1 MKKILI
7 IGGAGFIGF
16 HLAKKLI
23 SNFRVD
29 LIDNFSRSIKDQDLN
44 KLLKKKNLRLINL
57 DIIKNQ
63 SRINKLSKNYTY
75 IFHLA
80 AIVGA
85 KNVLNYPYRVLTKN
99 IELLKKAIDIAK
111 KQIKLK
117 RLIFTSSS
125 EVYYGTLKNYGLR
138 FPTKENTKLSTL
150 NLSDR
155 RGTYMLSKIYGE
167 AMCNL
172 SNLPFTILRP
182 HNFYG
187 PRMGQSHVIPELFKK
202 VYFSKNKTISVF
214 SPSHRRNFCY
224 IDDGV
229 DFILSLIKHKKSLG
243 KTFNI
248 GSNTKDISIKDLA
261 KIIIKLS
268 NKKIKIKKKH
278 DVFNSPKRRLPDV
291 SKAISLTEYKYQ
303 YTLEKGLAETFE
315 WYKNNVFNNK
325 KILNSYN

>member
-1 MKKILI
+1 MKKVLI

-16 HLAKKLI
+16 HLARKLI
-23 SNFRVD
+23 SSFQVD
-29 LIDNFSRSIKDQDLN
+29 LIDNFSRSMKDKDLN
-44 KLLKKKNLRLINL
+44 KLLKKKNLKLINL
-57 DIIKNQ
+57 DLLKNQ
-63 SRINKLSKNYTY
+63 IRLNKLSRNYIY

-85 KNVLNYPYRVLTKN
+85 KNVLNSPYSVLTKN
-99 IELLKKAIDIAK
+99 MELLKKAISIGK

-117 RLIFTSSS
+117 RFIFTSSS
-125 EVYYGTLKNYGLR
+125 EVYYGTLKNYGLK

-150 NLSDR
+150 DLSDK

-167 AMCNL
+167 AMCRL
-172 SNLPFTILRP
+172 SNLPFTIIRP

-202 VYFSKNKTISVF
+202 VYFSKNKIISVF
-214 SPSHRRNFCY
+214 SPNHRRNFCY

-229 DFILSLIKHKKSLG
+229 DFILSLIKNNKSLRN
-243 KTFNI
+243 TFNI
-248 GSNTKDISIKDLA
+248 GSDKKDISIKDLA

-268 NKKIKIKKKH
+268 NKKIKIKKEN
-278 DVFNSPKRRLPDV
+278 DVLNSPKRRLPDV
-291 SKAISLTEYKYQ
+291 SKAISLTRYKYQ
-303 YTLEKGLAETFE
+303 YSLEKGLDETFN

>member
-1 MKKILI
+1 MKKVLI

-16 HLAKKLI
+16 HLARKLI
-23 SNFRVD
+23 SKFNVD
-29 LIDNFSRSIKDQDLN
+29 LVDNFSRSIKDQDLRS
-44 KLLKKKNLRLINL
+44 LLKKRNLRLINL
-57 DIIKNQ
+57 DILKNK
-63 SRINKLSKNYTY
+63 SKINKLSKNYTY

-85 KNVLNYPYRVLTKN
+85 KNVLNSPYSVLTKN
-99 IELLKKAIDIAK
+99 IELLKSAIDIGK
-111 KQIKLK
+111 QQIKLK
-117 RLIFTSSS
+117 RFIFTSSS
-125 EVYYGTLKNYGLR
+125 EVYYGTLKNYGLK
-138 FPTKENTKLSTL
+138 FPTKENTTLSTL
-150 NLSDR
+150 SLTDR

-167 AMCNL
+167 AMCSL

-224 IDDGV
+224 IDDGI

-243 KTFNI
+243 KTYNV
-248 GSNTKDISIKDLA
+248 GSNKKDISIKNLA

-268 NKKIKIKKKH
+268 NKKIKIKKEN
-278 DVFNSPKRRLPDV
+278 DVFSSPKRRLPDV
-291 SKAISLTEYKYQ
+291 SKAISLTGYKYQ
-303 YTLEKGLAETFE
+303 YTLEKGLTETFD
-315 WYKNNVFNNK
+315 WYKSDVFNNK